1 MPRHEKVQVRGGNIT
16 LNPDLEKEIEEK
28 YNIITVSIR
37 SKVDANF
44 KLTGTG
50 TGNIYLWNGAGDI
63 QEVDIKDKDDILN
76 KKRGRACCGG
86 ESYTSLFELVE

>member
-1 MPRHEKVQVRGGNIT
+1 MPKHEKVQVRGGNIT

-28 YNIITVSIR
+28 YNIITVLIR

-50 TGNIYLWNGAGDI
+50 TGNIYIWHGAGDI